1 MSASPNVTRAWR
13 YARAV
18 VSGKVIA
25 SKWTRLACQWMLD
38 DYKKAKDSK
47 FKWAFDKE
55 KAEYFLE
62 CVQLFHHVK
71 GEKAKNKETIYLE
84 DWQCFFIG
92 MIFGW
97 VSRESG
103 YRRFTLVLL
112 FVARKNTKSTLAAAI
127 GNLMLT
133 ADDEEG
139 AEVYSGAT
147 SEKQAWE
154 VFGPALAM
162 VKKNDFFKDCFGV
175 EPHASNISVPG
186 TNSKFEPLIGKPGE
200 GANPSCS
207 IHDEYHEHETDEQV
221 DTMKTGMGSR
231 RQGLQLII
239 TTAGDNTTGPCAK
252 LVENSKK
259 NLEGSLRDDR
269 TFPLMYCR
277 DEPDD
282 ETKGDRWDSVA
293 AMKKAN
299 PNLGVSVYREF
310 LDHQLFVAKNDPEKQ
325 TSYRTKHLN
334 EFVGSRKAYFNV
346 ARWKKAANPKIQILD
361 YVKFDCY
368 LALDLASKIDIAALD
383 ILFDLGDNK
392 FAQFGKYYV
401 PEARVET
408 GENKNYKTW
417 VEQGWLTST
426 PGERTDFDLIKED
439 VLTFCNMLQV
449 SEVIFDPYQAAMMIS
464 QLQKKQINC
473 VELPNQVRYFSEP
486 MKDMQSFINGGNI
499 IHNGNPLYTWMLS
512 NVTAK
517 KDAKDNVFP
526 RKQRDENKIDGPV
539 ATIMNFNRALSGQEV
554 DDDSFIDE
562 PLMVTL

>member
-1 MSASPNVTRAWR
+1 MSTTPNVIRAWR
-13 YARAV
+13 YARGIV
-18 VSGKVIA
+18 KGNILA

-38 DYKKAKDSK
+38 DLKKAKNSK
-47 FKWAFDKE
+47 FKWEFDKE
-55 KAEYFLE
+55 KAEFFLE
-62 CVQLFHHVK
+62 RIQLFHHVK
-71 GEKAKNKETIYLE
+71 GEKAKNKELIFLE
-84 DWQCFFIG
+84 DWQCFFIA

-97 VSRESG
+97 VSRQTG

-133 ADDEEG
+133 ADGEEG

-162 VKKNDFFKDCFGV
+162 AKKNDDFKNYYGV
-175 EPHASNISVPG
+175 EPHASNISVPS

-200 GANPSCS
+200 GANPSCA
-207 IHDEYHEHETDEQV
+207 IHDEYHEHETDDQV

-239 TTAGDNTTGPCAK
+239 TSAGDNTTGPCAK
-252 LVENSKK
+252 LVNDSKK

-277 DEPDD
+277 DEGD
-282 ETKGDRWDSVA
+282 EEHKGDKWDSVA

-299 PNLGVSVYREF
+299 PSLGVSVYREF
-310 LDHQLFVAKNDPEKQ
+310 LDHQLFKAKNDPEKQ

-334 EFVGSRKAYFNV
+334 EFVGSRKAYFNI
-346 ARWKKAANPKIQILD
+346 AKWRKAAEPGIRIEDFIQYD
-361 YVKFDCY
+361 AY
-368 LALDLASKIDIAALD
+368 LALDLASKIDIAALE
-383 ILFDLGDNK
+383 ILFILGKNK
-392 FAQFGKYYV
+392 FAQFGKYYIA
-401 PEARVET
+401 EATVDK
-408 GENKNYKTW
+408 GENKHYKTW
-417 VEQGWLTST
+417 VEQGWLTAT
-426 PGERTDFDLIKED
+426 PGERTDFDLIKDD
-439 VLTFCNMLQV
+439 VLLFCNMLQV
-449 SEVIFDPYQAAMMIS
+449 LEVVFDPYQAAMMIS
-464 QLQKKQINC
+464 QLQKKQITC

-486 MKDMQSFINGGNI
+486 MKEMQAFINGLDI
-499 IHNGNPLYTWMLS
+499 KHNGNPLYTWMLS

-526 RKQRDENKIDGPV
+526 RKEREENKIDGPV
-539 ATIMNFNRALSGQEV
+539 GTIMCLNRALSGQVV
-554 DDDSFIDE
+554 DDMSFLSD
-562 PLMVTL
+562 PLVVTL